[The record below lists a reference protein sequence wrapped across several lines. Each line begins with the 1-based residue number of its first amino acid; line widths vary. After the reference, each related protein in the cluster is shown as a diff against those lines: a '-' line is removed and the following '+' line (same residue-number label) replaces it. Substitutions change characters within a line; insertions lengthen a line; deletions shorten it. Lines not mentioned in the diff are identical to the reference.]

1 MGHWGSKIMEN
12 DHAGDE
18 LQRVRKGV
26 VKECKKHIGY
36 VLKDRGGVDTALAL
50 LEVLHRIPEN
60 GFDRAE
66 TLGLSS
72 TPGFREEVYAQVRRW
87 SDPGRRRRDLKNFF
101 SKLQR
106 AYKRAEDKLRAKR

>member
-36 VLKDRGGVDTALAL
+36 VLKDRGGVDTSLAL
-50 LEVLHRIPEN
+50 LEVLHRIPEIWL
-60 GFDRAE
+60 DRAE
-66 TLGLSS
+66 TLSLSN
-72 TPGFREEVYAQVRRW
+72 TPGFREKVYAQVPGW
-87 SDPGRRRRDLKNFF
+87 SEPGRRRRDLKNFF

-106 AYKRAEDKLRAKR
+106 ACKRDEDKFRAKR